1 MYDKVNKKL
10 RFNDDGN
17 FRILMISDFHA
28 GGRRKGFE
36 DGNPYSPK
44 VKEAIEALV
53 TETNPDF
60 VMVGGD
66 QCIGKSPEYLY
77 NSMTDIMSP
86 VLDREIPWAHV
97 YGNHDREMAMTT
109 RQQES
114 VYETVPHCFSK
125 GGPEEIFGVCNY
137 VIPIYAKD
145 SEKIA
150 YNMFALDSNREI
162 SDYIEQFG
170 IKEEDNNIRLPFS
183 FGSRSVQ
190 AMPFFTQVMW
200 YFNTSLAMEKENGAK
215 IPALMFMHNPC
226 IEYNLIF
233 RNPEECDMYG
243 DKREAVCCSELN
255 SGLFTACLERGDVK
269 GIFCG
274 HEHMNSYH
282 GKYCGIILGYD
293 SCVGYDMAAHDDV
306 RGGRVID
313 IKDDGSVTTKHIKL
327 MDIMGEKALRRPDFF
342 EGGLNYFIRN
352 THLNA

>member
-1 MYDKVNKKL
+1 MYDVDNKKL
-10 RFNDDGN
+10 RFNADGK
-17 FRILMISDFHA
+17 FRVLMISDFHA
-28 GGRRKGFE
+28 GSRRKGFE

-53 TETNPDF
+53 KETSPDF

-66 QCIGKSPEYLY
+66 QCIGHSPEYLY
-77 NSMTDIMSP
+77 NSFTDIMSP
-86 VLDREIPWAHV
+86 VLERNIPWAHV

-109 RQQES
+109 NEQQKI
-114 VYETVPHCFSK
+114 YETVPHCFSK
-125 GGPEEIFGVCNY
+125 RGPEDIFGVCNY
-137 VIPIYAKD
+137 VIPIYSKD

-170 IKEEDNNIRLPFS
+170 IKEEDNNIRLPFA

-190 AMPFFTQVMW
+190 AMPFFQQVMW
-200 YFNTSLAMEKENGAK
+200 YYNTSREMEKENGSE

-226 IEYNLIF
+226 IEFNLIF

-243 DKREAVCCSELN
+243 EKREAVCCSELN
-255 SGLFTACLERGDVK
+255 SGLFMACLERGDVK

-274 HEHMNSYH
+274 HEHMNAYH

-293 SCVGYDMAAHDDV
+293 SCVGYDMSAHDDV

-313 IKDDGSVTTKHIKL
+313 IYEDGSLETRHIKL
-327 MDIMGEKALRRPDFF
+327 MAIMGDKALRRPDFF

-352 THLNA
+352 THL

>member
-1 MYDKVNKKL
+1 MYDVENKKL
-10 RFNDDGN
+10 HFNSDGK

-28 GGRRKGFE
+28 GSRRKGFE

-53 TETNPDF
+53 SETNPDF

-66 QCIGKSPEYLY
+66 QCIGHSPEYLY
-77 NSMTDIMSP
+77 NAFTDIMSP
-86 VLDREIPWAHV
+86 VLERNIPWAHV

-109 RQQES
+109 DEQQKI
-114 VYETVPHCFSK
+114 YETVPHCFSK
-125 GGPEEIFGVCNY
+125 RGPEDIFGVCNY
-137 VIPIYAKD
+137 VIPIYGKD
-145 SEKIA
+145 GEKIA
-150 YNMFALDSNREI
+150 YNLFSLDSNREI

-170 IKEEDNNIRLPFS
+170 IKEEDNNIRLPFA
-183 FGSRSVQ
+183 FGSGSVQ
-190 AMPFFTQVMW
+190 AMPFFQQVMW
-200 YFNTSLAMEKENGAK
+200 YYNTSRDMEKENGSK
-215 IPALMFMHNPC
+215 IPALMFMHNPI

-243 DKREAVCCSELN
+243 EKREAVCCSELN
-255 SGLFTACLERGDVK
+255 SGLFMACLERGDVK

-274 HEHMNSYH
+274 HEHMNAYH

-293 SCVGYDMAAHDDV
+293 SCVGYDMSAHDDV

-313 IKDDGSVTTKHIKL
+313 ISEDGTLETKHIKL
-327 MDIMGEKALRRPDFF
+327 MAIMGDKALRRPDLF

-352 THLNA
+352 THL

>member
-1 MYDKVNKKL
+1 MYDAINKKL
-10 RFNDDGN
+10 SFNKDGK

-28 GGRRKGFE
+28 GSRRKGFE

-53 TETNPDF
+53 KETDPDF

-66 QCIGKSPEYLY
+66 QCIGHSPEYLY
-77 NSMTDIMSP
+77 NSFTDIMSP
-86 VLDREIPWAHV
+86 VLERNIPWAHV
-97 YGNHDREMAMTT
+97 YGNHDREMAMSTYE
-109 RQQES
+109 QQK
-114 VYETVPHCFSK
+114 VYEAVPHCFSK
-125 GGPEEIFGVCNY
+125 RGPEDIFGVCNY
-137 VIPIYAKD
+137 VIPIYSSD
-145 SEKIA
+145 GEKIA

-170 IKEEDNNIRLPFS
+170 IKEEDNNIRLPFA

-190 AMPFFTQVMW
+190 AMPFFQQVMW
-200 YFNTSLAMEKENGAK
+200 YYNTSRQMEKENGSK

-226 IEYNLIF
+226 IEFNLIF

-243 DKREAVCCSELN
+243 EKREAVCCSELN
-255 SGLFTACLERGDVK
+255 SGLFMACLERGDVK

-274 HEHMNSYH
+274 HEHMNAYH
-282 GKYCGIILGYD
+282 GKYCGILLGYD
-293 SCVGYDMAAHDDV
+293 SCVGYDMSAHDDV

-313 IKDDGSVTTKHIKL
+313 ISEDASVSTKHIKL
-327 MDIMGEKALRRPDFF
+327 MEIMGEKALRRPDFF

-352 THLNA
+352 THL